1 MREKKKDKKS
11 APLYARGKL
20 EVSVLGWHAR
30 AHGPFALICGG
41 RSNDV
46 IIRYNS
52 LEFMHGKDTTVQ
64 GRIAALGESADDA
77 EVCDATAIQPYK
89 LRRLEH
95 KGCV

>member
-1 MREKKKDKKS
+1 M
-11 APLYARGKL
+11 PLYARGNL

-52 LEFMHGKDTTVQ
+52 LEFMHGKD
-64 GRIAALGESADDA
+64 GESADDA